1 MLHAMLR
8 HAKMQTFEAHRLC
21 QLSDHIAMRPHLD
34 CAPVAYA
41 AVVHREAVMMFRDR
55 HNVFR
60 ARFFKQLGPGGWI
73 EMFGFEHRY
82 ELFVSELVW
91 RPIRCDVV
99 LIFAGFSLIHASG
112 IPFIAESRN
121 GVDSPMHEDPE
132 LRVPIPLRHRYF

>member
-1 MLHAMLR
+1 VQAVGPLL
-8 HAKMQTFEAHRLC
+8 EA
-21 QLSDHIAMRPHLD
+21 QL
-34 CAPVAYA
+34 VAYA

-60 ARFFKQLGPGGWI
+60 ARFFKELGPGGWI

-121 GVDSPMHEDPE
+121 GVDSPMHEYAE